1 MKRIT
6 RRELFERVAK
16 QVDVIVEALP
26 YIKKFYGQTLVIKYG
41 GSAMRQKKLREKV
54 IQDLVILKY
63 VGMNPVV
70 VHGGGKLVSRA
81 MRKKG
86 IEPEF
91 VDGMRVTSSVVIDI
105 VRDVL
110 VNRVAKNIVALI
122 KKNEGNAISLSKKNK
137 NLIGAAKLFMKKGG
151 RQIDLGFTGRVTR
164 IDTAAIEATSAKG
177 FIPIISSIGLGKDGN
192 FYNIN
197 ADVVASAIAE
207 KMEACKLIL
216 LTDVDG
222 VLAKDKK
229 LISKLRAKDVRRLI
243 RNGTIS
249 GGMIPKVRWGLDAL
263 KGGVEKVHIINGKIS
278 HSLILEIF
286 TNLGIGTMIEV

>member
-91 VDGMRVTSSVVIDI
+91 IDGLRVTSAEVINI
-105 VRDVL
+105 VREVL
-110 VNRVAKNIVALI
+110 INRVGKNIVSLI
-122 KKNEGNAISLSKKNK
+122 KKNEGSAISLSCKNK
-137 NLIGAAKLFMKKGG
+137 NLIGAAKLYTYKGG
-151 RQIDLGFTGRVTR
+151 KKIDLGFTGRVTR
-164 IDTAAIEATSAKG
+164 VDTASIEDICAKDY
-177 FIPIISSIGLGKDGN
+177 IPIISSIGLGKDGN

-207 KMEACKLIL
+207 KMKACKLIF

-249 GGMIPKVRWGLDAL
+249 GGMIPKARWGLEAL

-286 TNLGIGTMIEV
+286 TNLGIGTMIEG